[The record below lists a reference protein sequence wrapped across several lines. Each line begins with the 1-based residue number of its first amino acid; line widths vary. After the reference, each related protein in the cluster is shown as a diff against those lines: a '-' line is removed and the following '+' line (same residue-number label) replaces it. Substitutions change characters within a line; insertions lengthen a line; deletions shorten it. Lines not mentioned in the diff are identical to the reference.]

1 MVFRS
6 VLISIFVTSA
16 AFADTQDF
24 NDGWNVDT
32 FFDSIQVIDGSLS
45 FYVRTDPNCTRDC
58 PRAVFPGDGSNDF
71 SDVKRRTGVDIG
83 IMSISS
89 GLDTLL
95 SLKNKITNDIY
106 TDGHVILTRNHLK
119 KQNKYGVL
127 FAVQSRVAPNWQLH
141 GDARTIEEWFDAG
154 LRVLQLQYGTKEK
167 HDSSERLGYG
177 TSEGDDKGLTDL
189 GKKVVKKMNSLGMI
203 IDVAHSNR
211 QTTLDAAALSTFP
224 IIATHANAESLT
236 PINRNKSDEEL
247 VAIADTGGV
256 ICVTTI
262 RWMLDTN
269 KDNEAGLEDFV
280 LHIEYM
286 VDLVGLDHV
295 GVATDADM
303 SGWEKS
309 STHYASK
316 ELASFNRWKLLAQK
330 LHEKG
335 WSDEQLEKL
344 LGGNLRR
351 VFVGGKIT
359 THTLKQVESPP
370 PDNINH
376 QFQLMIDI
384 AKTTPGPVTLK

>member
-1 MVFRS
+1 
-6 VLISIFVTSA
+6 
-16 AFADTQDF
+16 
-24 NDGWNVDT
+24 
-32 FFDSIQVIDGSLS
+32 
-45 FYVRTDPNCTRDC
+45 
-58 PRAVFPGDGSNDF
+58 VFPGDGSNDF

-106 TDGHVILTRNHLK
+106 TGGHVILTRNHLK

-269 KDNEAGLEDFV
+269 KDNKAGLEDFI

-384 AKTTPGPVTLK
+384 AKTTPGPVTQK